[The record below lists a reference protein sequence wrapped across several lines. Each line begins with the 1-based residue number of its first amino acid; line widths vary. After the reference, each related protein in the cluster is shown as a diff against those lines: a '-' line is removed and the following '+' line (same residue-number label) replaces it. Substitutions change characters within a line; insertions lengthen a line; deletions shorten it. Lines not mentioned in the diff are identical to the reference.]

1 MPPRRLAVV
10 LLVLLLV
17 PWASAGTAAALY
29 SARVAVADQ
38 SEEAR
43 ITGFREA
50 LEQVLVKLSGQSRAA
65 EDPRLAPLLD
75 AAADW
80 VAQYRYQA
88 PDAESE
94 AESEEEAARSA
105 EYLVVE
111 FAAGALDAELRRLG
125 VARWPAARPPLLVWL
140 DFQEPQRSRVGKR
153 IRSLLQ
159 ERGVRGLEP
168 LWDLQ
173 DTLALGSNG
182 LDAARVASASAR
194 YDAPAW
200 LLLAPQVGTRGVEG
214 RWSLGDGATLVSGS
228 PSAATLEDW
237 VAASVQQAV
246 DALAASH
253 THQPGADTLQQRLR
267 VEGVHGYGDYQ
278 EVMAALKKLETV
290 RDLRVEQVGPGLVT
304 FVLQLDGDPQLL
316 WHALSRHDR
325 FTPIAQVG
333 ADSAAPPLYA
343 WRGL

>member
-10 LLVLLLV
+10 LLVFLLA
-17 PWASAGTAAALY
+17 PWAAAGAAAELY
-29 SARVAVADQ
+29 SVRVAVADQ

-43 ITGFREA
+43 MAGFREA

-65 EDPRLAPLLD
+65 ENPRLAPLLD

-80 VAQYRYQA
+80 VAQYRYRA
-88 PDAESE
+88 LDAESK
-94 AESEEEAARSA
+94 AGAARPA
-105 EYLVVE
+105 EYLLVE
-111 FAAGALDAELRRLG
+111 FSAAALDAELRRLG

-140 DFQEPQRSRVGKR
+140 ELPDPQRSRVGKR
-153 IRSLLQ
+153 IRGLLQ

-173 DTLALGSNG
+173 DTLALGSKAG

-194 YDAPAW
+194 YDTPTW

-228 PSAATLEDW
+228 LSAATLEDW
-237 VAASVQQAV
+237 AATSVQQAV
-246 DALAASH
+246 DALAARH
-253 THQPGADTLQQRLR
+253 AYQPDSDTLQQRLR
-267 VEGVHGYGDYQ
+267 VEGVHDYADYL
-278 EVMAALKKLETV
+278 EVMAALKALAAV

-304 FVLQLDGDPQLL
+304 FVLALDGDPQLL

-325 FTPIAQVG
+325 FTPIAQV
-333 ADSAAPPLYA
+333 AAAPAAPPLYA

>member
-1 MPPRRLAVV
+1 MPLRRLAAVF
-10 LLVLLLV
+10 LLCLLA
-17 PWASAGTAAALY
+17 PWVAAGVAPAFY
-29 SARVAVADQ
+29 SAQVAIADQ
-38 SEEAR
+38 GEEAR
-43 ITGFREA
+43 MAGFREA
-50 LEQVLVKLSGQSRAA
+50 LAQVLVKLSGQSSAA
-65 EDPRLAPLLD
+65 QDPRLAPLLD

-94 AESEEEAARSA
+94 EEATRPV
-105 EYLVVE
+105 EYLMVE

-125 VARWPAARPPLLVWL
+125 VARWPVARPPLLVWL
-140 DFQEPQRSRVGKR
+140 DLPEPQRSRVGNR
-153 IRSLLQ
+153 VATLLQ
-159 ERGVRGLEP
+159 DRGVRGLEP

-173 DTLALGSNG
+173 DTLALESEDGI
-182 LDAARVASASAR
+182 DAERVASASAR
-194 YDAPAW
+194 YDTPAW
-200 LLLAPQVGTRGVEG
+200 LLLAPQVDHRGVEG

-237 VAASVQQAV
+237 VTASVQQAV

-253 THQPGADTLQQRLR
+253 THQPGADTLRQRLR

-278 EVMAALKKLETV
+278 EVMAALKELETV

-304 FVLQLDGDPQLL
+304 FVLELDGDPQLL

-325 FTPIAQVG
+325 FTPIAQVA
-333 ADSAAPPLYA
+333 ADPEAAPLYA

>member
-94 AESEEEAARSA
+94 AGPARSA